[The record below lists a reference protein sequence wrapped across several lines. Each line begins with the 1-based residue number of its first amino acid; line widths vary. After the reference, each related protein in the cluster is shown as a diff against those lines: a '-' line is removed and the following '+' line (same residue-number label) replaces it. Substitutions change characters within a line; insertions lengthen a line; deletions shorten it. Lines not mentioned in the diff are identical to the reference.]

1 MEDERRKQLE
11 KIKREKEEKDRILAQ
26 VLNKQQLINIVY
38 ALFFQPLP
46 VCKQSSKALFCN
58 YNGAVCILATKD
70 KIVFTGHRQL

>member
-46 VCKQSSKALFCN
+46 VCKH
-58 YNGAVCILATKD
+58 AVKQNI
-70 KIVFTGHRQL
+70 IV